1 LGWKAESGRQ
11 EARPRQEK
19 RHTHPCRAKKALAAN
34 EGSLGSKKESRT
46 KMGGSRSRSRKM
58 EICALVSSS
67 SQQTPAAGGQS
78 TSSLQ
83 PQPLTSLYSTP
94 EAALSSVRDDYLY
107 WTGKLTESS
116 FALSLAVIG
125 ANWAVF
131 GSVDKVLNNIW
142 AELSIAA
149 VVLSLVISLIGNG
162 WLGRLLHQRIEYAE
176 QDPTRWRKEFNEI
189 AGTSKY
195 WPSTKRIDDW
205 ARFFR
210 LAKILLP
217 VIGGHFFWLR
227 SSFRLKL

>member
-1 LGWKAESGRQ
+1 
-11 EARPRQEK
+11 
-19 RHTHPCRAKKALAAN
+19 
-34 EGSLGSKKESRT
+34 
-46 KMGGSRSRSRKM
+46 M
-58 EICALVSSS
+58 ETCTVVTAPS
-67 SQQTPAAGGQS
+67 QS
-78 TSSLQ
+78 TPTPVGQ
-83 PQPLTSLYSTP
+83 PTGSAQGQPLTSLYSTP
-94 EAALSSVRDDYLY
+94 EAALSSIRDDYLY
-107 WTGKLTESS
+107 FTGKLTESS

-162 WLGRLLHQRIEYAE
+162 CLGRLLHQRIEYAE
-176 QDPTRWRKEFNEI
+176 QDPRRWRKEFNEI

-210 LAKILLP
+210 FAKILLP
-217 VIGGHFFWLR
+217 VIGGALFLIALFVPPKALKDQLR
-227 SSFRLKL
+227 SSLSPSPTPAALSAPSPFRSPTRP